1 MDPRKRVL
9 FYCRSKITEIM
20 DYIPLNSYP
29 HYQECEN
36 VASSLGY
43 HLVELKFSK
52 QGSTTHI
59 LAVITGDDPTVNIGV
74 NDCSKVH
81 HALLPKIEEI
91 LGTDDTYMELTSP
104 GMERNIKN
112 AAEFALFKGR
122 QVRVWDKTVTD
133 WVGGKVVSSDNASI
147 TLEVENPDGSV
158 EQKTVSYTDI
168 AKAKLIHL

>member
-1 MDPRKRVL
+1 M
-9 FYCRSKITEIM
+9 E
-20 DYIPLNSYP
+20 YIALDSYP
-29 HYQECEN
+29 HYKECEA
-36 VASSLGY
+36 VASALGY

-59 LAVITGDDPTVNIGV
+59 LAVITGDDPSVNIGV

-112 AAEFALFKGR
+112 AAEFALFTGR
-122 QVRVWDKTVTD
+122 EVRVWDKTVTD
-133 WVGGKVVSSDNASI
+133 WVGGKVVSSDEKSI
-147 TLEVENPDGSV
+147 TLSV
-158 EQKTVSYTDI
+158 KDKEGNAEQKTVKYENI
-168 AKAKLIHL
+168 AKAKFIHA

>member
-1 MDPRKRVL
+1 M
-9 FYCRSKITEIM
+9 E
-20 DYIPLNSYP
+20 YIALDSYP
-29 HYQECEN
+29 HYKECEA
-36 VASSLGY
+36 VASELGY

-59 LAVITGDDPTVNIGV
+59 LAVITGDDSCVNIGV

-122 QVRVWDKTVTD
+122 EVRVWDKTVTD
-133 WVGGKVVSSDNASI
+133 WVGGKVVSSDEKSI
-147 TLEVENPDGSV
+147 TLSVKDKEGNVEN
-158 EQKTVSYTDI
+158 KTVEYENI
-168 AKAKLIHL
+168 AKAKFIHA